1 MTIQLIQNSADAFVD
16 LLFRVDKLLTECS
29 GREIISA
36 SEMTDKL
43 LDMRQFINERLLEIN
58 PDFSMEKI
66 KQQVEQDIKNM
77 SQDDAKKLLR
87 AIFDADKLGL
97 DDENPR

>member
-1 MTIQLIQNSADAFVD
+1 MDILEIQNNADALVD

-36 SEMTDKL
+36 SEMTDEL
-43 LDMRQFINERLLEIN
+43 LDIRQFINERLLEIN

-66 KQQVEQDIKNM
+66 KAQVAHDIKNM
-77 SQDDAKKLLR
+77 SQDEIKKMMN
-87 AIFDADKLGL
+87 AIMNADKLGQ
-97 DDENPR
+97 